1 MAPSILE
8 DVQRHILMQGA
19 ARVNLQK
26 SRERRCS
33 KDRVV
38 RKLIE
43 TTLPLDTLL
52 VDLIS
57 QFCDALSKF
66 RTLCHCLGLRFG
78 PAMYHA

>member
-1 MAPSILE
+1 MKMAPSILE

-19 ARVNLQK
+19 ARVDLQK

-57 QFCDALSKF
+57 QFSTRFRSSGLS
-66 RTLCHCLGLRFG
+66 
-78 PAMYHA
+78 AIA